1 MYQLFVPR
9 AVMVL
14 ARAVVLIVLALPAAT
29 PLHPLSRRLG
39 RPLLCA
45 PANIRVSVVE
55 PSDLTQLAELCTS
68 AVYGDAEIWKDGPI
82 AVAQRRQILQEQRK
96 VLSRRIALEEG
107 AESLFLVAMEPSKY
121 GERVCGCLDAAVHL
135 FDAEE
140 QCFDLERDE
149 MPAAATAD
157 RYRWSPYMASVAV
170 SAADRRSGIGRQ
182 MVLTAEA
189 WAERNGYAEM
199 MCEVSE
205 RNEAALGFHER
216 GGYSILSTFAEGEA
230 GGGGDVVVR
239 RGVQWVVEQTGKHVM
254 RKQLCE

>member
-1 MYQLFVPR
+1 
-9 AVMVL
+9 
-14 ARAVVLIVLALPAAT
+14 
-29 PLHPLSRRLG
+29 
-39 RPLLCA
+39 
-45 PANIRVSVVE
+45 
-55 PSDLTQLAELCTS
+55 
-68 AVYGDAEIWKDGPI
+68 
-82 AVAQRRQILQEQRK
+82 
-96 VLSRRIALEEG
+96 
-107 AESLFLVAMEPSKY
+107 
-121 GERVCGCLDAAVHL
+121 
-135 FDAEE
+135 
-140 QCFDLERDE
+140 
-149 MPAAATAD
+149 
-157 RYRWSPYMASVAV
+157 MASVAV